1 MRCRSCGQSLPR
13 GSRICP
19 ECGASCVSRG
29 IRHVRC
35 RRCGGWSPAGLR
47 ICPACGE
54 APEMW
59 RNWKLAA
66 VLLILAGALGYA
78 VTLAVPLSGIGGVI
92 PSTGA
97 PETGAGP
104 TSLPGIESRGG
115 REAESTVSPVV
126 EQAVTS
132 RATAS
137 PARTFVASPT
147 ASSSPVPTNTATP
160 VATNT
165 ATRTPTNTATR
176 TPTNTPTRTP
186 TNTATQVPT
195 STATPVR
202 QRGV

>member
-19 ECGASCVSRG
+19 ECGASCVSKG

-35 RRCGGWSPAGLR
+35 HRCGSWSPAGLR
-47 ICPACGE
+47 ICPTCGE

-66 VLLILAGALGYA
+66 VLLILVGALGYA
-78 VTLAVPLSGIGGVI
+78 VTLVVPLSGIGGVI
-92 PSTGA
+92 PSTGT
-97 PETGAGP
+97 PESGAGP

-115 REAESTVSPVV
+115 HEAESTVTPAV

-132 RATAS
+132 TATPS
-137 PARTFVASPT
+137 PTRTFVASPT

-165 ATRTPTNTATR
+165 ATWTPTKTA
-176 TPTNTPTRTP
+176 TRTP